1 MVQKQFYSIS
11 RQHPK
16 SLPQSIRHH
25 YIDNLLVWRH
35 SRRKEIFY
43 ACLGL
48 RDIQLIG
55 VVFDHAIQGVV
66 FADADIVGEF
76 VVFVEGVEAISKA
89 VGQKLQGL
97 DLWFIVVFRII
108 VLIECYVEKVG
119 TNGFERNAV

>member
-1 MVQKQFYSIS
+1 MHHPATQKVVIQVLSMVQKQFYSIS

-48 RDIQLIG
+48 RDI
-55 VVFDHAIQGVV
+55 
-66 FADADIVGEF
+66 
-76 VVFVEGVEAISKA
+76 
-89 VGQKLQGL
+89 
-97 DLWFIVVFRII
+97 
-108 VLIECYVEKVG
+108 
-119 TNGFERNAV
+119 